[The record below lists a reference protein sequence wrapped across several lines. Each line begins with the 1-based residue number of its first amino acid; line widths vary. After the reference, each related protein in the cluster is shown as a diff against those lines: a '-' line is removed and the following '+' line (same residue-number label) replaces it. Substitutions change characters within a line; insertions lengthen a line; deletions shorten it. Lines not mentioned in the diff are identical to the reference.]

1 MRAWTNKRAFITAG
15 LTPALVL
22 YTIFVI
28 IPIFWSAY
36 YGFFDWKGIG
46 AARFIGF
53 DNFVEAL
60 KDSVFWLSLRNN
72 MIVVAA
78 SVLGQVPIALLLAL
92 LLKRGTWFQRI
103 VRSAVFMP
111 MVLSSVV
118 IGIIWSNIYHP
129 QTGLLNAALSA
140 AGLEDWRRAWL
151 SEPGIAMWMIAIP
164 IVWNYIGPYLIMFL
178 AALHSIPAELDD
190 AAHLDGAIGLRKLG
204 LLTLP
209 LIWDTLKVAIV
220 LCISGSL
227 KAFDLIYVMTNG
239 GPAHATELLASYMY
253 NSTFT
258 VYRFG
263 YGSAVSTL
271 IVMISLLMVAG
282 SQWLMKKEQR

>member
-78 SVLGQVPIALLLAL
+78 SVFGQVPIALLLAL

-103 VRSAVFMP
+103 IRSAVFMP

-151 SEPGIAMWMIAIP
+151 SEPRIAMWMIAIP

-204 LLTLP
+204 LITLP